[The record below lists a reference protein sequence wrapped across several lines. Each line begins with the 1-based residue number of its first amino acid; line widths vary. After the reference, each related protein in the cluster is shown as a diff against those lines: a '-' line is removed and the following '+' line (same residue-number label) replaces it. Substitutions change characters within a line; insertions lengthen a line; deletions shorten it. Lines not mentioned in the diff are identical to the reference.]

1 MHIDSISR
9 SPPCNDINY
18 SIIMFTA
25 RFVNVIT
32 LYDYIMEV

>member
-1 MHIDSISR
+1 MHIDSIS
-9 SPPCNDINY
+9 NDIGY
-18 SIIMFTA
+18 SIIMFTT